1 MKGKKNCSKKMW
13 ATKRRRMVGS
23 EEKQGER
30 EWEDRGIGRS
40 RISLWSTETLEFRDG
55 DGA

>member
-1 MKGKKNCSKKMW
+1 
-13 ATKRRRMVGS
+13 MVGS